1 MSFDYRGK
9 SDAKNN
15 AAVHSWHGGSW
26 IRCLARFSWECR
38 LLGLC
43 SVFCATLLPS
53 LLTEA
58 IAQPAE
64 MSPLQLETKIALG
77 DVRGRIDHM
86 AVDLKRQR
94 LFVAELGNDSVGVVD
109 LANRKLLQT
118 ITGLKEP
125 QGVGYEPSTDTLYV
139 ANAGD
144 GSVRLFEGNEYK
156 PNGQI
161 ELGSDADNV
170 RVDPAANRILIAHG
184 SGALAVIDP
193 TTRSKVGDI
202 PVKAH
207 PEGFQIDHDIGQVF
221 VNVPD
226 AHGIAVV
233 DRASQRQTGKWP
245 IPDHDANFPMAL
257 DPVRRQVLVIFR
269 APAELGV
276 FSMTGGKLIAT
287 AESCGDA
294 DDLFVDMK
302 RGRVYVSCGAGF
314 LDVFEAKGTTYRR
327 IARIPTVSGART
339 SLLVPE
345 LDRLLVA
352 VRTNAAEPAAI
363 WMFRPIP

>member
-1 MSFDYRGK
+1 MVFALRMMV
-9 SDAKNN
+9 
-15 AAVHSWHGGSW
+15 AA
-26 IRCLARFSWECR
+26 LAVAS
-38 LLGLC
+38 
-43 SVFCATLLPS
+43 TLLRV
-53 LLTEA
+53 A
-58 IAQPAE
+58 GDAVAQPVETA
-64 MSPLQLETKIALG
+64 PFQLEAKIPLG
-77 DVRGRIDHM
+77 NVHGRIDHM

-94 LFVAELGNDSVGVVD
+94 LFVAELGNDTVGVVD

-118 ITGLKEP
+118 IAGLREP

-144 GSVRLFEGNEYK
+144 GSVRLLEGDQYK
-156 PNGQI
+156 PAGRI

-170 RVDPAANRILIAHG
+170 RVDAAANRIFVGYG
-184 SGALAVIDP
+184 SGAMAVIDP
-193 TTRSKVGDI
+193 ATRSKIGDI

-207 PEGFQIDHDIGQVF
+207 PEGFQIDPDTGQIF

-233 DRASQRQTGKWP
+233 DRASQKQTGQWP
-245 IPDHDANFPMAL
+245 IPDHAANFPMAL
-257 DPVRRQVLVIFR
+257 DPVHHQVLVIFR

-287 AESCGDA
+287 AETCGDA
-294 DDLFVDMK
+294 DDLFIDAK

-314 LDVFEAKGTTYRR
+314 LDVLEAKGTTYRR
-327 IARIPTVSGART
+327 TARIPTVSGART
-339 SLLVPE
+339 SLFVPE

-352 VRTNAAEPAAI
+352 VRTSTAEPAAI
-363 WMFRPIP
+363 WVFRPIP

>member
-1 MSFDYRGK
+1 VIVLPRFGIIVALFLAAEALPCVCS
-9 SDAKNN
+9 N
-15 AAVHSWHGGSW
+15 AV
-26 IRCLARFSWECR
+26 
-38 LLGLC
+38 
-43 SVFCATLLPS
+43 
-53 LLTEA
+53 
-58 IAQPAE
+58 AQPAE
-64 MSPLQLETKIALG
+64 TALLQLEAKIPLG
-77 DVRGRIDHM
+77 SVHGRIDHM
-86 AVDLKRQR
+86 VVDLKRQR

-156 PNGQI
+156 PKGQI

-170 RVDPAANRILIAHG
+170 RVDPAANRIFIGYG

-207 PEGFQIDHDIGQVF
+207 PEGFQIDHDTGQIF

-233 DRASQRQTGKWP
+233 DRASQKQTGKWP
-245 IPDHDANFPMAL
+245 TSDHGANFPMAL
-257 DPVRRQVLVIFR
+257 DPARHQVLVIFR
-269 APAELGV
+269 APAELAV

-287 AESCGDA
+287 AETCGDA
-294 DDLFVDMK
+294 DDLFVDAK

-314 LDVFEAKGTTYRR
+314 LDVFEAKGTTCRGT
-327 IARIPTVSGART
+327 ARIPTVSGART
-339 SLLVPE
+339 SLFVPE

-352 VRTNAAEPAAI
+352 IRTSTSEPAAI
-363 WMFRPIP
+363 WVFRPIP